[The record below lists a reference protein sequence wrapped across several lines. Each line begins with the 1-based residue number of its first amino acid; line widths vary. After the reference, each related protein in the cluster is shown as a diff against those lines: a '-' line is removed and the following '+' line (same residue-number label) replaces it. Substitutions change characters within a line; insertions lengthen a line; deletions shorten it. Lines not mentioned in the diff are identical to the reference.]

1 MLNLYIK
8 FKMIS
13 NKNLIRFNFNLKI
26 SKQTTRINYSFFL
39 KKYLKTVNTLKFV
52 NFYNKLT
59 KNKRKFKKKTLKSF
73 SKLLKDRKLSV
84 LLFKQ
89 YKINNSL
96 KRKKKKSKFK
106 KTKKKI
112 TLLSQ
117 FKSNYYQNYI
127 KKKKMVRKLFF
138 FYVRK
143 RKIKHSQHTN
153 FLKFKNLFLKNGLI
167 GKREILF
174 FKILTSLKT
183 LLKSKKIKLIN
194 LLKIVFKRL
203 TFFCELKKKR
213 KFNNELL
220 IPYPVSKRRGFFLG
234 IKLLISNSKNRVENK
249 LFYEKI
255 ALELFDT
262 FYKKSATYKDLLKYN
277 KMIRKNLDNV
287 KLQKLSVF
295 HYVD

>member
-1 MLNLYIK
+1 M
-8 FKMIS
+8 
-13 NKNLIRFNFNLKI
+13 
-26 SKQTTRINYSFFL
+26 
-39 KKYLKTVNTLKFV
+39 
-52 NFYNKLT
+52 
-59 KNKRKFKKKTLKSF
+59 KSF
-73 SKLLKDRKLSV
+73 TKLLNDRKLSI

-89 YKINNSL
+89 YKINNFL
-96 KRKKKKSKFK
+96 KRKRKKSKSK

-183 LLKSKKIKLIN
+183 ILKNKKIKLIN
-194 LLKIVFKRL
+194 LLKVVFKRL

>member
-1 MLNLYIK
+1 MLT
-8 FKMIS
+8 
-13 NKNLIRFNFNLKI
+13 KNLIRFNFNLKI

-39 KKYLKTVNTLKFV
+39 KKYIKTVNTLKFV

-59 KNKRKFKKKTLKSF
+59 KNKRKFKRKTLKSF
-73 SKLLKDRKLSV
+73 TKLLNDRKLSI

-89 YKINNSL
+89 YKIDKCL
-96 KRKKKKSKFK
+96 KRKRKKSKLKSKSK
-106 KTKKKI
+106 KKKKKI
-112 TLLSQ
+112 TQ

-167 GKREILF
+167 GRREILF

-183 LLKSKKIKLIN
+183 ILKNKKIKLIN
-194 LLKIVFKRL
+194 LLKVVFKRL

-262 FYKKSATYKDLLKYN
+262 FYKKSVTYKDLLKYN

-287 KLQKLSVF
+287 KRQKLSVF

>member
-1 MLNLYIK
+1 MLT
-8 FKMIS
+8 
-13 NKNLIRFNFNLKI
+13 KNLIRFNFNLKI

-39 KKYLKTVNTLKFV
+39 KKYIKTVNTLKFV

-59 KNKRKFKKKTLKSF
+59 KNKRKFKRKTLKSF
-73 SKLLKDRKLSV
+73 TKLLNDRKLSI

-89 YKINNSL
+89 YKIDKCL
-96 KRKKKKSKFK
+96 KRKRKKSKLKSKSKKKKKK
-106 KTKKKI
+106 KT
-112 TLLSQ
+112 Q
-117 FKSNYYQNYI
+117 FKYNYYKNYI

-167 GKREILF
+167 GRREILF

-183 LLKSKKIKLIN
+183 ILKNKKIKLIN
-194 LLKIVFKRL
+194 LLKVVFKRL

-262 FYKKSATYKDLLKYN
+262 FYKKSVTYKDLLKYN

-287 KLQKLSVF
+287 KRQKLSVF

>member
-1 MLNLYIK
+1 ML
-8 FKMIS
+8 

-39 KKYLKTVNTLKFV
+39 KKYIKTINTLKFV

-59 KNKRKFKKKTLKSF
+59 KNKRKFKRKTLKSF
-73 SKLLKDRKLSV
+73 SKLLTDRKLSI

-89 YKINNSL
+89 YKINNLL
-96 KRKKKKSKFK
+96 KRKKKKSKSK
-106 KTKKKI
+106 TKTKTKKKTI
-112 TLLSQ
+112 LLSQ

-167 GKREILF
+167 GRREILF
-174 FKILTSLKT
+174 FKILTSLKSI
-183 LLKSKKIKLIN
+183 LKTKKVKLIN

>member
-1 MLNLYIK
+1 
-8 FKMIS
+8 MIL
-13 NKNLIRFNFNLKI
+13 NKNIIRFNFNLKI

-39 KKYLKTVNTLKFV
+39 KKYLKTINTLKFV
-52 NFYNKLT
+52 NFYKKLT
-59 KNKRKFKKKTLKSF
+59 KNKRKFKRTTLKSF
-73 SKLLKDRKLSV
+73 SNLLKDRKLS
-84 LLFKQ
+84 LLIFKQ
-89 YKINNSL
+89 YKLNNLL
-96 KRKKKKSKFK
+96 KRKRKKSKLN
-106 KTKKKI
+106 KTKKKLNI
-112 TLLSQ
+112 LNQ
-117 FKSNYYQNYI
+117 FKSNYYQNYL

-167 GKREILF
+167 GKREVLF
-174 FKILTSLKT
+174 FKILTSLKF
-183 LLKSKKIKLIN
+183 LLKNKKINLIN

-234 IKLLISNSKNRVENK
+234 IKLLIFNSKNRVENK

-277 KMIRKNLDNV
+277 KTIRKNLDNV
-287 KLQKLSVF
+287 KRQKLSVF

>member
-1 MLNLYIK
+1 ML
-8 FKMIS
+8 

-39 KKYLKTVNTLKFV
+39 KKYIKTINTLKFV

-59 KNKRKFKKKTLKSF
+59 KNKRKFKRKTLKSF
-73 SKLLKDRKLSV
+73 SKLLNDRKLSI

-89 YKINNSL
+89 YKKNNLL
-96 KRKKKKSKFK
+96 KRKRKKSKSK
-106 KTKKKI
+106 KTKTKKKTI
-112 TLLSQ
+112 LLSQ

-167 GKREILF
+167 GRREILF

-183 LLKSKKIKLIN
+183 ILKNKKVRLIN
-194 LLKIVFKRL
+194 LLKVVFKRL

>member
-1 MLNLYIK
+1 
-8 FKMIS
+8 MIS

>member
-1 MLNLYIK
+1 MIKKNQLYY
-8 FKMIS
+8 
-13 NKNLIRFNFNLKI
+13 NFNLKS
-26 SKQTTRINYSFFL
+26 SKSIVRINYSYIF
-39 KKYLKTVNTLKFV
+39 KKYVNSLNASKFLL
-52 NFYNKLT
+52 FYKRLI
-59 KNKRKFKKKTLKSF
+59 KNKKRFKRKTIKNLSR
-73 SKLLKDRKLSV
+73 LLKDRKLSLEV
-84 LLFKQ
+84 FKQ
-89 YKINNSL
+89 YKKYNPFK
-96 KRKKKKSKFK
+96 KRKKKSKSK
-106 KTKKKI
+106 KKKKKF
-112 TLLSQ
+112 TTQ
-117 FKSNYYQNYI
+117 FKSNYYQNYL
-127 KKKKMVRKLFF
+127 KKKRLVRTLFF

-153 FLKFKNLFLKNGLI
+153 FLKFKNLFLKNGLV
-167 GKREILF
+167 GRREILF
-174 FKILTSLKT
+174 FKILTSLKF
-183 LLKSKKIKLIN
+183 LLKNKKIKLIT

-234 IKLLISNSKNRVENK
+234 IKLLINNSKNRVENK

-262 FYKKSATYKDLLKYN
+262 FYKKSVTHKDLIKYN
-277 KMIRKNLDNV
+277 KTIRKNLDNV

>member
-1 MLNLYIK
+1 MPSQFIK
-8 FKMIS
+8 KMILT
-13 NKNLIRFNFNLKI
+13 KNLIRFNFNLKN

-39 KKYLKTVNTLKFV
+39 KKYLKTINTLKFV

-59 KNKRKFKKKTLKSF
+59 KNRRKFKRKTFRSF
-73 SKLLKDRKLSV
+73 SNLLKDRKLSI

-89 YKINNSL
+89 YKSNNLL
-96 KRKKKKSKFK
+96 KRKRKKSKSKNTKK
-106 KTKKKI
+106 KTK
-112 TLLSQ
+112 LENQ
-117 FKSNYYQNYI
+117 FKSNYYKNYLNR
-127 KKKKMVRKLFF
+127 KEMVRKLFF

-153 FLKFKNLFLKNGLI
+153 FLKFKNLFLKNGLV

-174 FKILTSLKT
+174 FNILTSLKT
-183 LLKSKKIKLIN
+183 LLKNKKIKLIK

-234 IKLLISNSKNRVENK
+234 IKLLISNAKNRVENK
-249 LFYEKI
+249 LFYEKM

-262 FYKKSATYKDLLKYN
+262 YYKKSATYKDLLKYN

-295 HYVD
+295 HYID

>member
-1 MLNLYIK
+1 ML
-8 FKMIS
+8 
-13 NKNLIRFNFNLKI
+13 NKNLVRFNFNFKT
-26 SKQTTRINYSFFL
+26 SKNITRINYSFFL
-39 KKYLKTVNTLKFV
+39 RKYLKTINTLKFV

-59 KNKRKFKKKTLKSF
+59 KNRRKFKRTTLKSF
-73 SKLLKDRKLSV
+73 SKLLTDRKIS
-84 LLFKQ
+84 LLFLKR
-89 YKINNSL
+89 YKINNFL
-96 KRKKKKSKFK
+96 KRKRKKKKSKSK
-106 KTKKKI
+106 KKKI
-112 TLLSQ
+112 NLISQ
-117 FKSNYYQNYI
+117 FKSVYYQNYL

-143 RKIKHSQHTN
+143 RKIKHSQHTS
-153 FLKFKNLFLKNGLI
+153 FLKFKNLFLKKGLV
-167 GKREILF
+167 GKRELLF
-174 FKILTSLKT
+174 FKILTSLKS
-183 LLKSKKIKLIN
+183 LLKTKKIRIIK

-203 TFFCELKKKR
+203 TFFCELKRKR

>member
-1 MLNLYIK
+1 
-8 FKMIS
+8 MIS
-13 NKNLIRFNFNLKI
+13 TKNLIRFNFNLKT
-26 SKQTTRINYSFFL
+26 SKQITRINYSFFF
-39 KKYLKTVNTLKFV
+39 KKYLKTINTLKFV
-52 NFYNKLT
+52 NFYTKLT
-59 KNKRKFKKKTLKSF
+59 KNRRKFKRKTFRSF
-73 SKLLKDRKLSV
+73 SNLLKDRKLSI
-84 LLFKQ
+84 LISKQ
-89 YKINNSL
+89 YKLNKFL
-96 KRKKKKSKFK
+96 KRKRKKSKSK
-106 KTKKKI
+106 IKKKKI
-112 TLLSQ
+112 KLLSQ

-153 FLKFKNLFLKNGLI
+153 FLKFKNLFLRNGLS
-167 GKREILF
+167 GKRELLF
-174 FKILTSLKT
+174 FNILTSLKT
-183 LLKSKKIKLIN
+183 LLKTKKTKLIK

-234 IKLLISNSKNRVENK
+234 IKLLISNAKNRVENK

-295 HYVD
+295 HYID

>member
-1 MLNLYIK
+1 MLT
-8 FKMIS
+8 
-13 NKNLIRFNFNLKI
+13 KNLIRFNFNLKI

-39 KKYLKTVNTLKFV
+39 KKYIKTVNTLKFV

-59 KNKRKFKKKTLKSF
+59 KNKRKFKRKTLKSF
-73 SKLLKDRKLSV
+73 TKLLNDRKLSI

-89 YKINNSL
+89 YKIDKCL
-96 KRKKKKSKFK
+96 KRKRKKSKLK
-106 KTKKKI
+106 SKSKKKKKL
-112 TLLSQ
+112 TQ
-117 FKSNYYQNYI
+117 FKYNYYQNYI

-167 GKREILF
+167 GRREILF

-183 LLKSKKIKLIN
+183 ILKNKKIKLIN
-194 LLKIVFKRL
+194 LLKVVFKRL

-287 KLQKLSVF
+287 KRQKLSVF

>member
-1 MLNLYIK
+1 
-8 FKMIS
+8 MIS

-26 SKQTTRINYSFFL
+26 SKQTTRINYSFFF

-96 KRKKKKSKFK
+96 KRKKKKSKLK

>member
-1 MLNLYIK
+1 
-8 FKMIS
+8 MIS
-13 NKNLIRFNFNLKI
+13 NKNYIRFNFNLKI
-26 SKQTTRINYSFFL
+26 SKQNTRINYSFFF
-39 KKYLKTVNTLKFV
+39 KKYLKTINTLKFV

-59 KNKRKFKKKTLKSF
+59 KNKRKFKRKIFRSF
-73 SKLLKDRKLSV
+73 NHLLNDRKLS
-84 LLFKQ
+84 LLIFKQ
-89 YKINNSL
+89 YKINKFL
-96 KRKKKKSKFK
+96 KRKKKKLKSK
-106 KTKKKI
+106 TNKKKI
-112 TLLSQ
+112 KLLNE
-117 FKSNYYQNYI
+117 FKSKYYQNYL
-127 KKKKMVRKLFF
+127 KKKEMIRKLFF

-174 FKILTSLKT
+174 FNILNSLKT
-183 LLKSKKIKLIN
+183 LLKTKKIKLIN

-234 IKLLISNSKNRVENK
+234 IKLLISNAKNRVENK

-295 HYVD
+295 HYID

>member
-1 MLNLYIK
+1 MNNLK
-8 FKMIS
+8 
-13 NKNLIRFNFNLKI
+13 KNLIRFNFNLKI
-26 SKQTTRINYSFFL
+26 SKKTTRINYSFFL
-39 KKYLKTVNTLKFV
+39 KKYLKTINTLKFI
-52 NFYNKLT
+52 NFYNKLI
-59 KNKRKFKKKTLKSF
+59 KNKRKFKRKTLKSI
-73 SKLLKDRKLSV
+73 SRLLKDRKIS
-84 LLFKQ
+84 LLLLKQ
-89 YKINNSL
+89 YKINNYL
-96 KRKKKKSKFK
+96 KRKKKKRFNKR
-106 KTKKKI
+106 TKKKI
-112 TLLSQ
+112 NYLTQ
-117 FKSNYYQNYI
+117 FKSKYYQNYI
-127 KKKKMVRKLFF
+127 KKKKIVRKLFF

-143 RKIKHSQHTN
+143 RKVKHSQHTN
-153 FLKFKNLFLKNGLI
+153 FLKFKNLFLKNGLV

-183 LLKSKKIKLIN
+183 LLKFKKIKLIN

-234 IKLLISNSKNRVENK
+234 IKLLINNSKNRVENK

-255 ALELFDT
+255 ALELVDT
-262 FYKKSATYKDLLKYN
+262 FYKKSTTYKDLLKYN

-287 KLQKLSVF
+287 RRQKLSVF

>member
-1 MLNLYIK
+1 
-8 FKMIS
+8 MIS
-13 NKNLIRFNFNLKI
+13 NKNLIRFNFNLKN
-26 SKQTTRINYSFFL
+26 SKQIIRINYSFFL
-39 KKYLKTVNTLKFV
+39 KKYLKTINTLKFV
-52 NFYNKLT
+52 NFYNKLI
-59 KNKRKFKKKTLKSF
+59 KNRRKFKRKTIKSF
-73 SKLLKDRKLSV
+73 SNLLKDRKLSISI
-84 LLFKQ
+84 FKH
-89 YKINNSL
+89 YKLNNFL
-96 KRKKKKSKFK
+96 KKKRKKLKNNK
-106 KTKKKI
+106 KTTK
-112 TLLSQ
+112 LLNQ
-117 FKSNYYQNYI
+117 FKSNYYQNYL
-127 KKKKMVRKLFF
+127 KKKKIVRKLFF

-143 RKIKHSQHTN
+143 RKVKHSQHTN

-174 FKILTSLKT
+174 FNVLTSLKT
-183 LLKSKKIKLIN
+183 LLKTKKIKLIK

-203 TFFCELKKKR
+203 TFFCELKRKR

-234 IKLLISNSKNRVENK
+234 IKLLISNAKNRVENK

-262 FYKKSATYKDLLKYN
+262 FYKKSITHKDLLKYN

-295 HYVD
+295 HYID

>member
-1 MLNLYIK
+1 
-8 FKMIS
+8 MIS

-143 RKIKHSQHTN
+143 QKIKHSQHTN

>member
-1 MLNLYIK
+1 
-8 FKMIS
+8 MIS

-96 KRKKKKSKFK
+96 KRKKKKTKIK

-153 FLKFKNLFLKNGLI
+153 FLKFKNLFLKNGLS

-174 FKILTSLKT
+174 FNILSSLKT
-183 LLKSKKIKLIN
+183 LLKNKKIKLIK
-194 LLKIVFKRL
+194 LLKTVFKRL

-287 KLQKLSVF
+287 KRQKLSVF

>member
-1 MLNLYIK
+1 
-8 FKMIS
+8 MIS
-13 NKNLIRFNFNLKI
+13 NKNLIKFNFNLKN
-26 SKQTTRINYSFFL
+26 SKKNTRINYSFFF
-39 KKYLKTVNTLKFV
+39 KKYLKTINTLKFV
-52 NFYNKLT
+52 NFYIKLT
-59 KNKRKFKKKTLKSF
+59 KNKRKFKRKTFKSF
-73 SKLLKDRKLSV
+73 SNLLQDRKLSI
-84 LLFKQ
+84 LIFKQ
-89 YKINNSL
+89 YKLNNFL
-96 KRKKKKSKFK
+96 KKKRKKLKLKKNK
-106 KTKKKI
+106 K
-112 TLLSQ
+112 LLNQ

-127 KKKKMVRKLFF
+127 KKKKIVRKLFF

-143 RKIKHSQHTN
+143 RKVKHSQHTN
-153 FLKFKNLFLKNGLI
+153 FLKFKNLFLKNGLS

-174 FKILTSLKT
+174 FNILISLKN
-183 LLKSKKIKLIN
+183 LLKTKKIKLIK

-203 TFFCELKKKR
+203 TFFCELKRKR

-234 IKLLISNSKNRVENK
+234 IKLLISNAKNRVENK

-262 FYKKSATYKDLLKYN
+262 FYKKSATFKDLLKYN

-295 HYVD
+295 HYID

>member
-1 MLNLYIK
+1 ML
-8 FKMIS
+8 

-39 KKYLKTVNTLKFV
+39 KKYIKTINTLKFV

-59 KNKRKFKKKTLKSF
+59 KNKRKFKRKTLKSF
-73 SKLLKDRKLSV
+73 SKLLTDRKLSI

-89 YKINNSL
+89 YKINNLL
-96 KRKKKKSKFK
+96 KRKKKKSKSK
-106 KTKKKI
+106 KTKKKT

-167 GKREILF
+167 GRREILF
-174 FKILTSLKT
+174 FKILTSLKII
-183 LLKSKKIKLIN
+183 LKNKKVKLIN

>member
-1 MLNLYIK
+1 ML
-8 FKMIS
+8 

-39 KKYLKTVNTLKFV
+39 KKYIKTINTLKFV

-59 KNKRKFKKKTLKSF
+59 KNKRKFKRKTLKSF
-73 SKLLKDRKLSV
+73 SKLLTDRKLSI

-89 YKINNSL
+89 YKINNLL
-96 KRKKKKSKFK
+96 KRKKKKSKSK
-106 KTKKKI
+106 KTKKKT

-167 GKREILF
+167 GRREILF
-174 FKILTSLKT
+174 FKILTSLKII
-183 LLKSKKIKLIN
+183 LKTKKVKLIN

>member
-1 MLNLYIK
+1 MNNLK
-8 FKMIS
+8 
-13 NKNLIRFNFNLKI
+13 KNLIQFNFNLKI
-26 SKQTTRINYSFFL
+26 SKKTTRINYSFFL
-39 KKYLKTVNTLKFV
+39 KKYLKTINTLKFI
-52 NFYNKLT
+52 NFYNKLI
-59 KNKRKFKKKTLKSF
+59 KNRRKFKRKTLKSI
-73 SKLLKDRKLSV
+73 SRLLKDRKIS
-84 LLFKQ
+84 LLLLKQ
-89 YKINNSL
+89 YKINNYL
-96 KRKKKKSKFK
+96 KRKKKKRFNKRK
-106 KTKKKI
+106 KKKI
-112 TLLSQ
+112 NYLTQ
-117 FKSNYYQNYI
+117 FKSKYYQNYI
-127 KKKKMVRKLFF
+127 KKKKIIRKLFF

-143 RKIKHSQHTN
+143 RKVKHSQHTN
-153 FLKFKNLFLKNGLI
+153 FLKFKNLFLKNGLV

-183 LLKSKKIKLIN
+183 LLKFKKIKLIN

-234 IKLLISNSKNRVENK
+234 IKLLINNSKNRVENK

-255 ALELFDT
+255 ALELVDT
-262 FYKKSATYKDLLKYN
+262 FYKKSTTYKDLLKYN

-287 KLQKLSVF
+287 RRQKLSVF

>member
-1 MLNLYIK
+1 
-8 FKMIS
+8 MIS

-26 SKQTTRINYSFFL
+26 SKQTTRINYSFFF

-96 KRKKKKSKFK
+96 KRKKKKSKLK

-167 GKREILF
+167 GRREILF

-183 LLKSKKIKLIN
+183 ILKNKKIKLIN
-194 LLKIVFKRL
+194 LLKVVFKRL

-262 FYKKSATYKDLLKYN
+262 FYKKSSTYKDLLKYN

-287 KLQKLSVF
+287 KRQKLSVF

>member
-1 MLNLYIK
+1 MLT
-8 FKMIS
+8 
-13 NKNLIRFNFNLKI
+13 NKNIIRFNFNLKNT
-26 SKQTTRINYSFFL
+26 KETTRINYSFFL
-39 KKYLKTVNTLKFV
+39 KKYLKTINTLKLV
-52 NFYNKLT
+52 NFLKKLT
-59 KNKRKFKKKTLKSF
+59 KNRRKFKKKTLRSVSRLF
-73 SKLLKDRKLSV
+73 KDRKISL

-89 YKINNSL
+89 YKINRFL
-96 KRKKKKSKFK
+96 KRKRKKSRLK
-106 KTKKKI
+106 KNKKESI
-112 TLLSQ
+112 LQ
-117 FKSNYYQNYI
+117 FRSNYYQNYL
-127 KKKKMVRKLFF
+127 KKKKLVRKLFF

-143 RKIKHSQHTN
+143 RKVKHSQHTN
-153 FLKFKNLFLKNGLI
+153 FLKFKNLFLRNGLI

-174 FKILTSLKT
+174 FKILTSLKF
-183 LLKSKKIKLIN
+183 LLKEKKVRLIT

-249 LFYEKI
+249 LLYEKI

-262 FYKKSATYKDLLKYN
+262 YYKKSSTHKDLLKYN

>member
-1 MLNLYIK
+1 MLK
-8 FKMIS
+8 
-13 NKNLIRFNFNLKI
+13 NKNMIRFNFNLKNT
-26 SKQTTRINYSFFL
+26 KQTTRINYSFFL
-39 KKYLKTVNTLKFV
+39 KKYLKTINTLKLV
-52 NFYNKLT
+52 NFFKKLT
-59 KNKRKFKKKTLKSF
+59 KNRRKFKKKTLRSISRLF
-73 SKLLKDRKLSV
+73 KDRKISL

-89 YKINNSL
+89 YKINRSLKRKRKKSRL
-96 KRKKKKSKFK
+96 KRKKKE
-106 KTKKKI
+106 I
-112 TLLSQ
+112 VLQ
-117 FKSNYYQNYI
+117 FKSNYYQNYL
-127 KKKKMVRKLFF
+127 KKKKLVRKLFF

-143 RKIKHSQHTN
+143 RKVKHSQHTN
-153 FLKFKNLFLKNGLI
+153 FLKFKNLFLRNGLI

-174 FKILTSLKT
+174 FKILTSLKF
-183 LLKSKKIKLIN
+183 LLKEKKIRLIT

-249 LFYEKI
+249 LLYEKI

-262 FYKKSATYKDLLKYN
+262 YYKKSSTHKDLLKYN

>member
-1 MLNLYIK
+1 
-8 FKMIS
+8 MIS
-13 NKNLIRFNFNLKI
+13 NKNFVRFNFNLKNI
-26 SKQTTRINYSFFL
+26 KTTTRINYSFFL
-39 KKYLKTVNTLKFV
+39 KKYLKTLNTLKV
-52 NFYNKLT
+52 INFFNKLI
-59 KNKRKFKKKTLKSF
+59 KNKRKFKRKTLKSF
-73 SKLLKDRKLSV
+73 SNLFKDRKLT
-84 LLFKQ
+84 LLIFKQ
-89 YKINNSL
+89 YKLNNFL
-96 KRKKKKSKFK
+96 KRRRRKAKKNKSKKIKKKS
-106 KTKKKI
+106 I
-112 TLLSQ
+112 LLNQ
-117 FKSNYYQNYI
+117 FKSIYYQNYI
-127 KKKKMVRKLFF
+127 KKKEMVRKLFF

-167 GKREILF
+167 GRREILF
-174 FKILTSLKT
+174 FKILTSLKF
-183 LLKSKKIKLIN
+183 LLKNKKIKLIT

-262 FYKKSATYKDLLKYN
+262 FYKKSVTHKDLIKYN
-277 KMIRKNLDNV
+277 KTIRKNLDNV

>member
-1 MLNLYIK
+1 
-8 FKMIS
+8 MIS

-117 FKSNYYQNYI
+117 FKSNYYQNYL

>member
-1 MLNLYIK
+1 
-8 FKMIS
+8 MIS
-13 NKNLIRFNFNLKI
+13 NKSLIRFNFNLKI

-89 YKINNSL
+89 YKINNFL
-96 KRKKKKSKFK
+96 KRKRKKSKSK